1 MVRESAI
8 KPESTL
14 EKIQKFVV
22 GTDKWKVLVLQS
34 EKGLW
39 LLSWDLAVS
48 REIARQCIYQAP
60 DVNLELR
67 S

>member
-1 MVRESAI
+1 MVRESAR
-8 KPESTL
+8 KPESIL

-22 GTDKWKVLVLQS
+22 GTDEWKVLVLQS

-39 LLSWDLAVS
+39 LLVWDRAISRAV
-48 REIARQCIYQAP
+48 ARLCIYQAP